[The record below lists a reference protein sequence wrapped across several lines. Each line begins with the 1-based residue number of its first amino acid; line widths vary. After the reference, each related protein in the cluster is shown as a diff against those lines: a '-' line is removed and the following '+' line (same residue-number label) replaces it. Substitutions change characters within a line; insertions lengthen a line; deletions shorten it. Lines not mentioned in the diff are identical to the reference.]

1 MPKIQNSFL
10 RGKMN
15 KDLDERLVPKGEYRE
30 AQNILIT
37 QSEGSDVGA
46 VENIQGNELALSSA
60 LLKKLPDA
68 ETIGYFADNLNKR
81 AFWFVTDFTGDDNDI
96 RTMSRA
102 QSTNTCAILMGKLDG
117 TATSAQVLVEGH
129 FLNFS
134 KNHLITGVNL
144 IDDLLFFT
152 DNYNQP
158 RKINVTRA
166 IENNNYYTKEE
177 QISVAKVSPY
187 LAPILRNDS
196 GDGDGVTLQN
206 DETIQSDYLKDKF
219 VRFSYRYK
227 YEDGEYTVM
236 APFTQIVFKPINE
249 GHINNVITS
258 DLDKSDVQDVYSKT
272 VVDIMKNH
280 YNKIDVRIP
289 LPGENYQTNPNANWD
304 NYLRISKL
312 EILIKESDQDVVKV
326 IKEIDVNDNSSFTD
340 LIETV
345 TVTNDAAQEFYYR
358 HVYKFTYK
366 SEKPYKILEDK
377 QITRV
382 FDQVPVRAKSQ
393 EISGNRIIYGNFT
406 ENYDLPVDNLG
417 KTGINYVINN
427 ITKGEK
433 DSLSFRQNNE
443 KVYKY
448 NSVKQRRDYQVG
460 VVLSDI
466 FGRQS
471 TVILSKNTDNG
482 ADTITSPAVTTDFS
496 SNYNNGYSWSNFE
509 EAFGK
514 ALSIKFNENNIVD
527 SLYNGD
533 INSEDYNPYGW
544 YSYKIVVKQQQQEYY
559 NVYTSHP
566 ADNWNNESNT
576 HDDVLG
582 FTWISLY
589 GNNINKVPRDVDE
602 TDEVREGVAGSDVL
616 LFPKVIKKSF
626 TEEEDPT
633 GTLSPIYDNASN
645 ISMLGSDIDPVEVMT
660 VGTAR
665 EQGILT
671 RDDRDKDRVHDFIMA
686 KRNPLLAQVKS
697 IGSNNRVK
705 FAMPVKVYENNN
717 DDRTLL
723 KIGNGDTINPYI
735 RAGQEIT
742 LKKLKDSKHL
752 SSIGKKIIEVEIENS
767 QQENFPELDS
777 KTIMTNGREISSDRG
792 DSAMM
797 RVGQFIEFKDGSD
810 TGGEV
815 KAPLYVD
822 GDGGTLSSSSSS
834 VKIKGS
840 QGAAIRNFLFTSSF
854 ANFGLLT
861 TIDTGKQVSLS
872 TQGNVEG
879 FDTVNPTLI
888 VTSSLQLGSGE
899 LTPGSETIYTFTIS
913 PNTVADIVENTQIT
927 FTFSSTIFGQQ
938 TQQKRFLSE
947 DNTTAT
953 IVEHGDDFN
962 IRRPILQKV
971 QLNDNSKRTIMHF
984 DRSVIPFTASHDSGV
999 KQMMALFDPLTIK
1012 SVETITEV
1020 EDGSTKYYQK
1030 IKLSHEHGFDA
1041 GDELIIQNLEE
1052 EPIAVTTGLTVLETN
1067 PVESQLDIYYE
1078 SSTSGLI
1085 RDLHTDLIA
1094 QARELEISYYNTFIL
1109 SGGAN
1114 LFYDGNE
1121 NDFIPVEDIGQWH
1134 VEESRIKGEFNGK
1147 SVDFGVKA
1155 YLADFNY
1162 SQRTRGNALIH
1173 SGIFN
1178 AKTDVNETNQ
1188 FSIGEPITKAV
1199 DIQNGSIQKLYAE
1212 DTNLLIFQENK
1223 VSRALIDKD
1232 AIFTQEGQPLTTAS
1246 RVVIGQVGSFSG
1258 DYGISKN
1265 PESFAVHAGRKYF
1278 SDKNRGVVL
1287 RLSQDGL
1294 TPISDA
1300 SMRSFFRDNLPKTK
1314 RIYGMYDERKNKYVI
1329 SLQNDENI
1337 SSTHLSEYG
1346 GDGATNLT
1354 KDVYATLSFDEGS
1367 KGWVSFY
1374 TYKPTFGFS
1383 LDNEFYTYDNQNLY
1397 KHYSDNVQRCK
1408 FYTSSYSD
1416 PANVEFVFND
1426 QPTTVKNF
1434 HTINYE
1440 GTTGWKMASSET
1452 DMHEAFPILSSDTTV
1467 SSLSIPI
1474 NFVNKENKYYGHIR
1488 NNTTTTS
1495 LNQITG
1501 VDLSGVKGYFNK
1513 VKMQYWKPSEA
1524 IASSVNKAELYA
1536 VGSET
1541 VYSSQ

>member
-1 MPKIQNSFL
+1 
-10 RGKMN
+10 MN

-46 VENIQGNELALSSA
+46 IENIQGNELALNNQEYDIFGVSFDFNA
-60 LLKKLPDA
+60 NNL

-81 AFWFVTDFTGDDNDI
+81 AFWFVTDFTGNDNDI

-102 QSTNTCAILMGKLDG
+102 QSTNVCAILMGKLDG
-117 TATSAQVLVEGH
+117 TAVESQILVFGH

-166 IENNNYYTKEE
+166 IENNTYYTREE
-177 QISVAKVSPY
+177 QISVAKVSPF
-187 LAPILRNDS
+187 LAPILRNNS

-249 GHINNVITS
+249 GHINNVISS

-272 VVDIMKNH
+272 IVDIMKNH
-280 YNKIDVRIP
+280 YNKIEVRIP
-289 LPGENYQTNPNANWD
+289 LPSENYQTNPDANWD

-326 IKEIDVNDNSSFTD
+326 IKEIDVNDNQSFTD
-340 LIETV
+340 LIETMA
-345 TVTNDAAQEFYYR
+345 TIDEDDPQNTNDINYYR
-358 HVYKFTYK
+358 HVYKFIYK

-393 EISGNRIIYGNFT
+393 EISGNRVIYGNFT
-406 ENYDLPVDNLG
+406 ENYNLPVDNLG
-417 KTGINYVINN
+417 KTGVNYVINN
-427 ITKGEK
+427 ITKGDH
-433 DSLSFRQNNE
+433 DSLTVPQVNKN
-443 KVYKY
+443 VYKY
-448 NSVKQRRDYQVG
+448 HSVKQRRDYQVG
-460 VVLSDI
+460 IVLSDI

-471 TVILSKNTDNG
+471 TVILSKNDTD
-482 ADTITSPAVTTDFS
+482 TTTSPAVTSDFS
-496 SNYNNGYSWSNFE
+496 ESFNNAYSWSFARE
-509 EAFGK
+509 SFGRS
-514 ALSIKFNENNIVD
+514 LQIQFNDSTIVD
-527 SLYNGD
+527 NLYNGD

-559 NVYTSHP
+559 NIYTSHP

-576 HDDVLG
+576 HDDILG

-602 TDEVREGVAGSDVL
+602 TDEVKEGVAGSDVL
-616 LFPKVIKKSF
+616 LFPKVIKRSQF
-626 TEEEDPT
+626 FDV
-633 GTLSPIYDNASN
+633 GLSSGEVDIYDEINN
-645 ISMLGSDIDPVEVMT
+645 FSMLGPDRDPVEVMT

-697 IGSNNRVK
+697 IGSNNRVR
-705 FAMPVKVYENNN
+705 FTIPITVVENN
-717 DDRTLL
+717 DDDKTFL
-723 KIGNGDTINPYI
+723 KIGSGDTINPYI

-742 LKKLKDSKHL
+742 LKESVSRRHL
-752 SSIGKKIIEVEIENS
+752 SNIGKKIIELEIENS
-767 QQENFPELDS
+767 QQENFPDLDS

-797 RVGQFIEFKDGSD
+797 RVGQFIEFRDGSD

-815 KAPLYVD
+815 RAPLYVD
-822 GDGGTLSSSSSS
+822 GSGGTLNSGSGF
-834 VKIKGS
+834 VRIKGS
-840 QGAAIRNFLFTSSF
+840 AGAEIRSFLFTSSF
-854 ANFGLLT
+854 SNLGLLT
-861 TIDTGKQVSLS
+861 TIDINKQVSLS

-879 FDTVNPTLI
+879 FSTVDPTLI
-888 VTSSLQLGSGE
+888 VTSSLQLGDGE
-899 LTPGSETIYTFTIS
+899 TTPGANTIYTFTIS

-927 FTFSSTIFGQQ
+927 FTFSSTVFGQQ
-938 TQQKRFLSE
+938 TQNKRFLSE

-953 IVEHGDDFN
+953 IFEHGFNGDNFNFN

-1030 IKLSHEHGFDA
+1030 IKLSHEHEFNA

-1067 PVESQLDIYYE
+1067 PVESKLDIYYE

-1085 RDLHTDLIA
+1085 RDLHKDISKNN
-1094 QARELEISYYNTFIL
+1094 RSLEISYYNTFIL
-1109 SGGAN
+1109 SGGADFSFN
-1114 LFYDGNE
+1114 NE
-1121 NDFIPVEDIGQWH
+1121 QITTEDIGQWH

-1155 YLADFNY
+1155 YLVDFNY

-1188 FSIGEPITKAV
+1188 FSIGEPITKAL

-1246 RVVIGQVGSFSG
+1246 RVVIGQVGSFAG

-1265 PESFAVHAGRKYF
+1265 PESFAVYAGRKYF

-1300 SMRSFFRDNLPKTK
+1300 SMRGFFRDNLPKTK

-1354 KDVYATLSFDEGS
+1354 KDVYATLSFDESS

-1383 LDNEFYTYDNQNLY
+1383 LDNEFYTYDNQKLY
-1397 KHYSDNVQRCK
+1397 KHYSDNVQRCR

-1501 VDLSGVKGYFNK
+1501 IDLSGVKGYFNK

>member
-1 MPKIQNSFL
+1 
-10 RGKMN
+10 MN

-46 VENIQGNELALSSA
+46 IENIEGNALAVPMPNITQS
-60 LLKKLPDA
+60 LKGDL
-68 ETIGYFADNLNKR
+68 ETIGYYADNLSKKV
-81 AFWFVTDFTGDDNDI
+81 FWFITDFTGDNGDI

-102 QSTNTCAILMGKLDG
+102 QSSNICQILMADLNN
-117 TATSAQVLVEGH
+117 TSEEAKIIVQGH

-134 KNHLITGVNL
+134 KDHLITGVNL

-158 RKINVTRA
+158 RKINITKA
-166 IENNNYYTKEE
+166 IADNTYYIKEE

-187 LAPILRNDS
+187 LAPILKDNF
-196 GDGDGVTLQN
+196 GNGDGVTLQN

-272 VVDIMKNH
+272 VVNIMKNH

-289 LPGENYQTNPNANWD
+289 LPSENYQTNSNANWD

-326 IKEIDVNDNSSFTD
+326 IKEIDVNDNSSFTNE
-340 LIETV
+340 IETV
-345 TVTNDAAQEFYYR
+345 TITNDALQEFYYR

-406 ENYDLPVDNLG
+406 ENYDLPVDDNG

-427 ITKGEK
+427 TTKGDK
-433 DSLSFRQNNE
+433 DSLSFSQNNE
-443 KVYKY
+443 KIYKY

-460 VVLSDI
+460 VVLSDL

-471 TVILSKNTDNG
+471 TVILSKNTTDG
-482 ADTITSPAVTTDFS
+482 ADTITSSAVTTDFS
-496 SNYNNGYSWSNFE
+496 SNHNNGYSWSNVR

-514 ALSIKFNENNIVD
+514 ALSINFLENNIVD
-527 SLYNGD
+527 SVYNGD

-626 TEEEDPT
+626 TEQEDPT
-633 GTLSPIYDNASN
+633 GALSPIYDNASN
-645 ISMLGSDIDPVEVMT
+645 ISMLGSDRDPVEVMT

-742 LKKLKDSKHL
+742 ISPIGGLRENKYQTN
-752 SSIGKKIIEVEIENS
+752 IGKKIIELEIENS

-777 KTIMTNGREISSDRG
+777 KTIMTNGREISTNRG

-797 RVGQFIEFKDGSD
+797 RVGQLIEFKDGSD

-815 KAPLYVD
+815 KAPLHVD
-822 GDGGTLSSSSSS
+822 GSGGTLSSGSSNI
-834 VKIKGS
+834 KIKGNA
-840 QGAAIRNFLFTSSF
+840 GAEIRSFLFTSSF
-854 ANFGLLT
+854 SNTGILT

-888 VTSSLQLGSGE
+888 TTSAVTLGSSE
-899 LTPGSETIYTFTIS
+899 LSPGDNTIYTFGIS
-913 PNTVADIVENTQIT
+913 PNTVANIVENTQIT
-927 FTFSSTIFGQQ
+927 FTFSSTTFGQQ
-938 TQQKRFLSE
+938 TQNKRFLSE

-962 IRRPILQKV
+962 IRRPVLQKV

-1020 EDGSTKYYQK
+1020 QDGNTKYYQK
-1030 IKLSHEHGFDA
+1030 IKLSHEHEFDA
-1041 GDELIIQNLEE
+1041 NQELIIQNLEE
-1052 EPIAVTTGLTVLETN
+1052 EPIAVNTGLTVLETQ
-1067 PVESQLDIYYE
+1067 PVESNLDIYYE

-1114 LFYDGNE
+1114 LFYDVNE
-1121 NDFIPVEDIGQWH
+1121 NDFVPQEDVGQWH

-1155 YLADFNY
+1155 YLVDFNY
-1162 SQRTRGNALIH
+1162 SQRTRSNALIH

-1188 FSIGEPITKAV
+1188 FSISEPITKAI

-1212 DTNLLIFQENK
+1212 DTNLIIFQENK

-1232 AIFTQEGQPLTTAS
+1232 IIFTQEGQPLTTAS
-1246 RVVIGQVGSFSG
+1246 KIVIGQVGAFAG

-1278 SDKNRGVVL
+1278 SDKNRGVIL

-1300 SMRSFFRDNLPKTK
+1300 GMRSFFRDNLQNANK
-1314 RIYGMYDERKNKYVI
+1314 IYGMYDEQKNKYVV
-1329 SLQNDENI
+1329 SMQNVENV
-1337 SSTHLSEYG
+1337 SSSYLPEYG
-1346 GDGATNLT
+1346 TSTDATT
-1354 KDVYATLSFDEGS
+1354 ETRDTYATLSFDEGS

-1383 LDNEFYTYDNQNLY
+1383 IDNKFYTYNLQNLY
-1397 KHYSDNVQRCK
+1397 EHYRDDVQRCM
-1408 FYTSSYSD
+1408 FYKSAYTD

-1426 QPTTVKNF
+1426 EPTTVKNF
-1434 HTINYE
+1434 HAMNYE
-1440 GTTGWKMASSET
+1440 GSSGWKMASSET
-1452 DMHEAFPILSSDTTV
+1452 DMHIAYPILSSDTSV

-1501 VDLSGVKGYFNK
+1501 IDLSGVKGYFNK

-1524 IASSVNKAELYA
+1524 IASSVNKGELYA

>member
-37 QSEGSDVGA
+37 QSESSDVGA
-46 VENIQGNELALSSA
+46 IENIQGNALAV
-60 LLKKLPDA
+60 PMPTIVGNM
-68 ETIGYFADNLNKR
+68 ETIGYYADNLGKKV
-81 AFWFVTDFTGDDNDI
+81 FWFITDFTGDDGDI

-102 QSTNTCAILMGKLDG
+102 QSTNTCQILMADLNN
-117 TATSAQVLVEGH
+117 TSEEAKIIVQGH

-134 KNHLITGVNL
+134 KNHLITGINL

-158 RKINVTRA
+158 RKINVTKA
-166 IENNNYYTKEE
+166 IADNTYYTKEE
-177 QISVAKVSPY
+177 QISVAKVSPF
-187 LAPILRNDS
+187 LAPILKDNS
-196 GDGDGVTLQN
+196 GNGDAVTLQN
-206 DETIQSDYLKDKF
+206 DETINSDYLKDKF

-236 APFTQIVFKPINE
+236 APFTQIVFKPLNE

-272 VVDIMKNH
+272 VVDIMKNN
-280 YNKIDVRIP
+280 YNKIDIRIP
-289 LPGENYQTNPNANWD
+289 LPGENYQTNPDANWD
-304 NYLRISKL
+304 NYLNVSKI

-326 IKEIDVNDNSSFTD
+326 IKEIDVNNNASFTD
-340 LIETV
+340 LVETM
-345 TVTNDAAQEFYYR
+345 TITNDVAQEFYYR

-382 FDQVPVRAKSQ
+382 FDQVPLRAKSQ

-406 ENYDLPVDNLG
+406 ENYNLPVDDNG
-417 KTGINYVINN
+417 KTGINYVIKN
-427 ITKGEK
+427 ITKGGS
-433 DSLSFRQNNE
+433 DSLSFRQENK

-448 NSVKQRRDYQVG
+448 NSVKQRREYQVG
-460 VVLSDI
+460 IILSDI

-471 TVILSKNTDNG
+471 TVILSKNNTD
-482 ADTITSPAVTTDFS
+482 TTKSPAVTTDFS
-496 SNYNNGYSWSNFE
+496 ENYNNGYSWSNNE
-509 EAFGK
+509 EVFGK
-514 ALSIKFNENNIVD
+514 SLSIMFTENDIVN
-527 SLYNGD
+527 SVYNGD
-533 INSEDYNPYGW
+533 ITSDDYNPYGW
-544 YSYKIVVKQQQQEYY
+544 YSYKIVVKQQEQEYY
-559 NVYTSHP
+559 NVYTNHP
-566 ADNWNNESNT
+566 ADNWNNDSNT
-576 HDDVLG
+576 HDDILG

-602 TDEVREGVAGSDVL
+602 TDEVREGVAGSDTL
-616 LFPKVIKKSF
+616 LFPKVIKRF
-626 TEEEDPT
+626 VDDE
-633 GTLSPIYDNASN
+633 TLGPIYNNAN
-645 ISMLGSDIDPVEVMT
+645 NLSMLGSDRDPVEVMT
-660 VGTAR
+660 IGTAR
-665 EQGILT
+665 EQAILT
-671 RDDRDKDRVHDFIMA
+671 KEDRDKDRVHDFVMS

-697 IGSNNRVK
+697 IGSKNRTRYII
-705 FAMPVKVYENNN
+705 PVKAVENNN
-717 DDRTLL
+717 DDRTIL

-742 LKKLKDSKHL
+742 IPPIGGLRENKHT
-752 SSIGKKIIEVEIENS
+752 SNIGKKIIEVQIENS

-777 KTIMTNGREISSDRG
+777 KTIMTNGKEISTDRG

-797 RVGQFIEFKDGSD
+797 RVGQFIEFLEGDD

-822 GDGGTLSSSSSS
+822 GSGGTLSSGSNSL
-834 VKIKGS
+834 KIKG
-840 QGAAIRNFLFTSSF
+840 QAGADIRDFLFEP
-854 ANFGLLT
+854 FGLNNMSFLSN
-861 TIDTGKQVSLS
+861 IAQGKQVSVS
-872 TQGNVEG
+872 TEGNVDG
-879 FDTVNPTLI
+879 FSTTVATLI
-888 VTSSLQLGSGE
+888 TTSSITLGTGE
-899 LTPGSETIYTFTIS
+899 ITPGDNTIYTFVFS
-913 PNTVADIVENTQIT
+913 PSTDADIPENTQIT
-927 FTFSSTIFGQQ
+927 FVLSNTNIVTGNST
-938 TQQKRFLSE
+938 THKRFLSE
-947 DNTTAT
+947 SNTTAT

-962 IRRPILQKV
+962 VRRPILQKV
-971 QLNDNSKRTIMHF
+971 ELNDNSKKTIMHF
-984 DRSVIPFTASHDSGV
+984 DRSVIPFTANHDSGIR
-999 KQMMALFDPLTIK
+999 QMMALFDPLTIK

-1020 EDGSTKYYQK
+1020 EDGVTKYYQK
-1030 IKLSHEHGFDA
+1030 IKLSHEHEFEAND
-1041 GDELIIQNLEE
+1041 DIIIQNLEE
-1052 EPIAVTTGLTVLETN
+1052 EPIAVNTGLTVLETQ
-1067 PVESQLDIYYE
+1067 PVESNLDIYYE

-1085 RDLHTDLIA
+1085 RDLHTDFIS
-1094 QARELEISYYNTFIL
+1094 QSKELEISYYNTFIL

-1114 LFYDGNE
+1114 LIYSTTE
-1121 NDFIPVEDIGQWH
+1121 NDFVPVEDIGQWH
-1134 VEESRIKGEFNGK
+1134 VEESRVKGEYNGK

-1155 YLADFNY
+1155 YLVDTNY
-1162 SQRTRGNALIH
+1162 AQRTRGNALIH

-1188 FSIGEPITKAV
+1188 FSIGESITKAV

-1212 DTNLLIFQENK
+1212 DTNLIIFQENK

-1232 AIFTQEGQPLTTAS
+1232 IIFTQEGQPLTTAS
-1246 RVVIGQVGSFSG
+1246 KIVIGQVGAFAG
-1258 DYGISKN
+1258 DYGISNN

-1278 SDKNRGVVL
+1278 SDKNRGVIL

-1300 SMRSFFRDNLPKTK
+1300 GMRSFFRDNLQNAD
-1314 RIYGMYDERKNKYVI
+1314 RIYGMYDEQKNKYVV
-1329 SLQNDENI
+1329 SMQNNHGVA
-1337 SSTHLSEYG
+1337 STYLPEYG
-1346 GDGATNLT
+1346 TSTDATT
-1354 KDVYATLSFDEGS
+1354 ETRDTYATLSFDEGS
-1367 KGWVSFY
+1367 RGWVSFY

-1383 LDNEFYTYDNQNLY
+1383 IDNKFYTYNLQNLY
-1397 KHYSDNVQRCK
+1397 EHYRDDVQRCM
-1408 FYTSSYSD
+1408 FYKSVYTD
-1416 PANVEFVFND
+1416 PANIEFVFND
-1426 QPTTVKNF
+1426 EPTTVKNF

-1440 GTTGWKMASSET
+1440 GTSGWKMASSET
-1452 DMHEAFPILSSDTTV
+1452 DMHEAYPILSSDTSV

-1474 NFVNKENKYYGHIR
+1474 NFVNKENKYYGHVR

-1501 VDLSGVKGYFNK
+1501 IDLSGVKGYFNK

-1524 IASSVNKAELYA
+1524 IASSVNKGELYA

>member
-46 VENIQGNELALSSA
+46 IENIEGNALAV
-60 LLKKLPDA
+60 PMPTIVGTM
-68 ETIGYFADNLNKR
+68 ETIGYYADNLNKR
-81 AFWFVTDFTGDDNDI
+81 AFWFITDFTGNNGDI

-102 QSTNTCAILMGKLDG
+102 QSTNTCQILMADLKN
-117 TATSAQVLVEGH
+117 TSEEAKIIVQGH

-158 RKINVTRA
+158 RKINITKA
-166 IENNNYYTKEE
+166 IADNTYYTREE
-177 QISVAKVSPY
+177 QISVAKVSPF
-187 LAPILRNDS
+187 LAPILRNNN
-196 GDGDGVTLQN
+196 GDGDAVTLQN
-206 DETIQSDYLKDKF
+206 DSNITSDYLKDKF

-236 APFTQIVFKPINE
+236 APFTQIVFKPLNE

-258 DLDKSDVQDVYSKT
+258 DLNKTDVQDVYSKT
-272 VVDIMKNH
+272 IVDIMKNH
-280 YNKIDVRIP
+280 YNKIDIRIP
-289 LPGENYQTNPNANWD
+289 LPGDNYQTNPDANWN
-304 NYLRISKL
+304 NYLNISKI

-326 IKEIDVNDNSSFTD
+326 IKEIDISDNESFTN
-340 LIETV
+340 LVETM
-345 TVTNDAAQEFYYR
+345 TVTNDVDQEFYYR
-358 HVYKFTYK
+358 HVYKFTYN

-382 FDQVPVRAKSQ
+382 FDQVPLRAKSQ
-393 EISGNRIIYGNFT
+393 EISGNRIIYANFT
-406 ENYDLPVDNLG
+406 ENYDLPVDTDG

-427 ITKGEK
+427 TTKGSN
-433 DSLSFRQNNE
+433 DSLSFRQEND

-448 NSVKQRRDYQVG
+448 NSLKQRREYQVG
-460 VVLSDI
+460 IVLSDI

-471 TVILSKNTDNG
+471 TVILSKDDT
-482 ADTITSPAVTTDFS
+482 DTITSSAVTDDFS
-496 SNYNNGYSWSNFE
+496 LNYNNTYSWATNQQ
-509 EAFGK
+509 AFGK
-514 ALSIKFNENNIVD
+514 SLSIEFLENNIAN

-533 INSEDYNPYGW
+533 ITSDDYNPYGW

-559 NVYTSHP
+559 NIYTNHP
-566 ADNWNNESNT
+566 ADNWNNDSNT

-589 GNNINKVPRDVDE
+589 GNNINKAPRDVDE
-602 TDEVREGVAGSDVL
+602 TDEVREGVAGSDTL
-616 LFPKVIKKSF
+616 LFPKVIKRF
-626 TEEEDPT
+626 VDDE
-633 GTLSPIYDNASN
+633 TLGPIYNNAN
-645 ISMLGSDIDPVEVMT
+645 NLSMLGSDRDPVEVMT
-660 VGTAR
+660 IGTAR

-671 RDDRDKDRVHDFIMA
+671 ADDRDKDRVHDFVMS

-697 IGSNNRVK
+697 IGSNNRVRYII
-705 FAMPVKVYENNN
+705 PVKAVENNN
-717 DDRTLL
+717 DDRTIL
-723 KIGNGDTINPYI
+723 KIGNGDTINPFI

-742 LKKLKDSKHL
+742 IPPTGGLRENKHT
-752 SSIGKKIIEVEIENS
+752 SNIGKKIIELEIENN

-777 KTIMTNGREISSDRG
+777 KTIMTNGREIDPNRG

-797 RVGQFIEFKDGSD
+797 RVGQFIEFLDGDD
-810 TGGEV
+810 TGGEI
-815 KAPLYVD
+815 KAPLLEAV
-822 GDGGTLSSSSSS
+822 SSDDNSL
-834 VKIKGS
+834 KIKG
-840 QGAAIRNFLFTSSF
+840 QLGKDIRDFLFEPALSSDISPLV
-854 ANFGLLT
+854 N
-861 TIDTGKQVSLS
+861 IVQGKTVSLS
-872 TQGNVEG
+872 TEGNVDG
-879 FDTVNPTLI
+879 FSTTEPTLI
-888 VTSSLQLGSGE
+888 TTSTVTVGTNE
-899 LTPGSETIYTFTIS
+899 FIPGDDTIYTFLFS
-913 PNTVADIVENTQIT
+913 PSAVADIPINTQIT
-927 FTFSSTIFGQQ
+927 FTLTNTNILGGQTIH
-938 TQQKRFLSE
+938 KRFLSE

-962 IRRPILQKV
+962 VRRPILQKV
-971 QLNDNSKRTIMHF
+971 ELNKDSKKTIMHF
-984 DRSVIPFTASHDSGV
+984 DRSVIPFTASHDSGI
-999 KQMMALFDPLTIK
+999 KQVMALFDPLTIK
-1012 SVETITEV
+1012 SVETVTEV
-1020 EDGSTKYYQK
+1020 EDGTTKYYQK
-1030 IKLSHEHGFDA
+1030 IKLSHEHEFDA
-1041 GDELIIQNLEE
+1041 NDDIIIQNLEE
-1052 EPIAVTTGLTVLETN
+1052 EPIAVNTGLTVLETN
-1067 PVESQLDIYYE
+1067 PIESKLDIYYE

-1085 RDLHTDLIA
+1085 RDLETDLLA

-1114 LFYDGNE
+1114 LIYSTTE
-1121 NDFIPVEDIGQWH
+1121 NDFVPQELVGQWH
-1134 VEESRIKGEFNGK
+1134 VEESRIKGEYNGK

-1155 YLADFNY
+1155 YLVDPNY
-1162 SQRTRGNALIH
+1162 SQRVRGNALIH
-1173 SGIFN
+1173 SGVFN

-1188 FSIGEPITKAV
+1188 FSIGESITKAV

-1212 DTNLLIFQENK
+1212 DTNLIIFQENK

-1232 AIFTQEGQPLTTAS
+1232 IIFTQEGQPLTTAS
-1246 RVVIGQVGSFSG
+1246 KIVIGQVGAFAG
-1258 DYGISKN
+1258 EYGISNN

-1278 SDKNRGVVL
+1278 SDKNRGVIL

-1300 SMRSFFRDNLPKTK
+1300 GMRSFFRDNLQNAD
-1314 RIYGMYDERKNKYVI
+1314 RIYGMYDEQKNKYVV
-1329 SLQNDENI
+1329 SLQNTHGVA
-1337 SSTHLSEYG
+1337 STYLPEYG
-1346 GDGATNLT
+1346 TSKEDTT
-1354 KDVYATLSFDEGS
+1354 VSKDTYATLSFDEGS
-1367 KGWVSFY
+1367 RGWVSFY

-1383 LDNEFYTYDNQNLY
+1383 IDNKFYTYNLHNLY
-1397 KHYSDNVQRCK
+1397 EHYRDDVQRCM
-1408 FYTSSYSD
+1408 FYKSLYTD

-1434 HTINYE
+1434 HTIDYE
-1440 GTTGWKMASSET
+1440 GTSGWKMASAET
-1452 DMHEAFPILSSDTTV
+1452 DMHVAYPILSNDTSV

-1474 NFVNKENKYYGHIR
+1474 NFVNKENKYYGHVR

-1495 LNQITG
+1495 LNQVIG

-1513 VKMQYWKPSEA
+1513 VKMQYWKPNEA
-1524 IASSVNKAELYA
+1524 VASSVNKGELYA

>member
-1 MPKIQNSFL
+1 
-10 RGKMN
+10 MN

-46 VENIQGNELALSSA
+46 IENIQGNELALSSA

-102 QSTNTCAILMGKLDG
+102 QSTNNCAILMGKLDG
-117 TATSAQVLVEGH
+117 TATSAQVLVKGH

-166 IENNNYYTKEE
+166 IEDNNYYTREE

-206 DETIQSDYLKDKF
+206 DETIQSDYLKDRF

-280 YNKIDVRIP
+280 YNKIEVRIP
-289 LPGENYQTNPNANWD
+289 LPSENYQTNPDANWD
-304 NYLRISKL
+304 NYLNISKL

-326 IKEIDVNDNSSFTD
+326 IKEIDINDNSSFTD

-345 TVTNDAAQEFYYR
+345 TITNDALQEFYYR

-393 EISGNRIIYGNFT
+393 EISGNRVIYGNFT
-406 ENYDLPVDNLG
+406 ENYDLPVDNNG

-433 DSLSFRQNNE
+433 DSLSFSQNNE

-471 TVILSKNTDNG
+471 TVILSKDKTG
-482 ADTITSPAVTTDFS
+482 ADTITSSAVTTDFS

-514 ALSIKFNENNIVD
+514 ALSIKFNENTIVD

-559 NVYTSHP
+559 NIYTSHP

-616 LFPKVIKKSF
+616 LFPKVIKRSQF
-626 TEEEDPT
+626 FDV
-633 GTLSPIYDNASN
+633 GLSSGEVDIYDEINN
-645 ISMLGSDIDPVEVMT
+645 FSMLGPDRDPVEVMT

-697 IGSNNRVK
+697 IGSNNRVR
-705 FAMPVKVYENNN
+705 FTIPITVIENNN
-717 DDRTLL
+717 NDKTFL

-742 LKKLKDSKHL
+742 LKQSVNKKHL
-752 SSIGKKIIEVEIENS
+752 SNIGKKIIELEIENS
-767 QQENFPELDS
+767 QQENFPDLDS

-797 RVGQFIEFKDGSD
+797 RVGQFIEFRDGSD

-815 KAPLYVD
+815 RAPLHVD
-822 GDGGTLSSSSSS
+822 GSGGTLNSGSSFI
-834 VKIKGS
+834 KIKGS
-840 QGAAIRNFLFTSSF
+840 AGAEIRNFLFTTSF
-854 ANFGLLT
+854 ANLGLLT
-861 TIDTGKQVSLS
+861 TIDTNKQVSLS
-872 TQGNVEG
+872 TQGNVQG

-888 VTSSLQLGSGE
+888 VTSSLELGSGE
-899 LTPGSETIYTFTIS
+899 ITPGANTIYTFTIS
-913 PNTVADIVENTQIT
+913 PQTVADIVENTQIT
-927 FTFSSTIFGQQ
+927 FTFLSSTISQQ
-938 TQQKRFLSE
+938 TQNKRFLSE

-953 IVEHGDDFN
+953 IVEHGFNGDFGGFN

-984 DRSVIPFTASHDSGV
+984 DRSVIPFSASHDSDV

-1020 EDGSTKYYQK
+1020 ENGNTKYYQK
-1030 IKLSHEHGFDA
+1030 IKLSHEHEFYANDQ
-1041 GDELIIQNLEE
+1041 LIIQNLEE

-1085 RDLHTDLIA
+1085 RDLHADLIS

-1109 SGGAN
+1109 SGGAD
-1114 LFYDGNE
+1114 FDFTNE
-1121 NDFIPVEDIGQWH
+1121 QITTDDIGQWH

-1155 YLADFNY
+1155 YLVDFNY

-1246 RVVIGQVGSFSG
+1246 RVVIGQVGSFGG

-1265 PESFAVHAGRKYF
+1265 PESFAVYAGRKYF
-1278 SDKNRGVVL
+1278 SDKNRGVIL

-1346 GDGATNLT
+1346 GDGVTNLT
-1354 KDVYATLSFDEGS
+1354 KDVYATLSFDESS

-1397 KHYSDNVQRCK
+1397 KHYSDNVQRCR

-1488 NNTTTTS
+1488 NNTTNTS
-1495 LNQITG
+1495 LNQIIG
-1501 VDLSGVKGYFNK
+1501 VDLSGIKGYFNK
-1513 VKMQYWKPSEA
+1513 VKMQYWKPNEA
-1524 IASSVNKAELYA
+1524 IASSINKAELYT